1 MDQKVYLQL
10 HAGITVRPG
19 QELYLK
25 DIARLEG
32 EEAVLFPLMSLHLH
46 SIEHRDKTHVV
57 LDILTILQKIHSQF
71 PHVDITVVGPQQTVI
86 EIEVSKKIIS
96 PLMMAFVW
104 FLLFTGA
111 ALAIM
116 NFHEDVSML
125 AVHQKLYSLVTGKTS
140 EQPLLL
146 QIPYSIGLGLGMI
159 LFFNH
164 VFKKRINEEPSPLE
178 IEMFHYQKDIE
189 EYLAD
194 TESDRSSKS
203 WQSKHYSPSSSD

>member
-1 MDQKVYLQL
+1 MQQKIFIQL
-10 HAGITVRPG
+10 YASITAKPG

-32 EEAVLFPLMSLHLH
+32 EETALRPLMSVHLH
-46 SIEHRDKTHVV
+46 SISRLDKTHVV
-57 LDILTILQKIHSQF
+57 LDILTILQKIHHHF
-71 PHVDITVVGPQQTVI
+71 PEVDITVVGPEQTVVEISI
-86 EIEVSKKIIS
+86 EKKLIS
-96 PLMMAFVW
+96 PLMLLFVW

-125 AVHQKLYSLVTGKTS
+125 AVHQKLYSLVTGNES

-146 QIPYSIGLGLGMI
+146 QVPYSIGLGLGMI

-178 IEMFHYQKDIE
+178 IEMFHYKKDIE
-189 EYLAD
+189 DYLAD
-194 TESDRSSKS
+194 TESDRSSKP
-203 WQSKHYSPSSSD
+203 WQSNLYSPSSSD